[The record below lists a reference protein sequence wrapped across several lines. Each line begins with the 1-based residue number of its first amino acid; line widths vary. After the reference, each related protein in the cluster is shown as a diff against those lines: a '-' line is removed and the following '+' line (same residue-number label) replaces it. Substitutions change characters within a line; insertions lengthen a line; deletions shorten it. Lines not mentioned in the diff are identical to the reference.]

1 MKRSPSVILGL
12 FLVSMLVSA
21 LAQQAS
27 KHVLS
32 ADEIKKVTPSEYF
45 YRGHKGPVQMRN
57 AVGFELADGKMT
69 LAALVDVSGYASS
82 VAQKYQGLLI
92 TESKITVGGS
102 ALSPGQYGFGFT
114 ADGKFVVTDVADND
128 VLSVTYET
136 DQNVKNAVPLKLVA
150 NGEGYKLYAGKKWI
164 TIKAE

>member
-1 MKRSPSVILGL
+1 MKRMPSSLLSLLIL
-12 FLVSMLVSA
+12 SMLGSA

-27 KHVLS
+27 KHVLGT
-32 ADEIKKVTPSEYF
+32 DEVKKVTPAEYF

-92 TESKITVGGS
+92 TESKINIGGS
-102 ALSPGQYGFGFT
+102 SLAPGQYGFGFT
-114 ADGKFVVTDVADND
+114 GDGKFVVTDVADND

-136 DQNVKNAVPLKLVA
+136 DQALKTAVPLKLIA
-150 NGEGYKLYAGKKWI
+150 DAEGYKLYAGKKWI
-164 TIKAE
+164 SIKVE

>member
-1 MKRSPSVILGL
+1 MKR
-12 FLVSMLVSA
+12 FLLSALVLSMLGSA

-32 ADEIKKVTPSEYF
+32 TDEVKKVTPAEYF
-45 YRGHKGPVQMRN
+45 YAGQKAPVQMRN
-57 AVGFELADGKMT
+57 SVGLQLADGKIA

-92 TESKITVGGS
+92 TETKLNIGGS

-114 ADGKFVVTDVADND
+114 GDSKFVVTDVSGND
-128 VLSVTYET
+128 VLSASYET
-136 DQNVKNAVPLKLVA
+136 DQELKRPVPLKLVA
-150 NGEGYKLYAGKKWI
+150 DGEGYRLYAGRKWV
-164 TIKAE
+164 TIKVE

>member
-1 MKRSPSVILGL
+1 MKRTASTILGV
-12 FLVSMLVSA
+12 LVLSMLGSA

-32 ADEIKKVTPSEYF
+32 ADEAKKVTPSEYF

-57 AVGFELADGKMT
+57 AVGFELAGGKMT

-128 VLSVTYET
+128 VLSVTHET
-136 DQNVKNAVPLKLVA
+136 DQNLKNAVPLKLVA
-150 NGEGYKLYAGKKWI
+150 DGEGYKLYAGKKWVA
-164 TIKAE
+164 IKAE